1 MEKIIPVNI
10 EKVAQNEMNRAVRIK
25 YPLSIAIMEIDQLTE
40 FSQNYG
46 KETCDKLL
54 SAFKLICQK
63 NSREIDTVFNLSNNL
78 FILFLPGAG
87 NEHAYVAA
95 ERIRLVASKGI
106 PISSELVIPLK
117 ISIGI
122 STFQDNQVAIDT
134 LVTQALQ
141 ALTHAKNNESSHVV
155 GFEDI

>member
-1 MEKIIPVNI
+1 MEKIIPGDI
-10 EKVAQNEMNRAVRIK
+10 ENAAHNEMNRAIRIK
-25 YPLSIAIMEIDQLTE
+25 YPLSIAIIEIDQLKE
-40 FSQNYG
+40 FSQSNG

-63 NSREIDTVFNLSNNL
+63 NSREIDTVFDFSHNL

-95 ERIRLVASKGI
+95 ERIRLVASKGVT
-106 PISSELVIPLK
+106 ISSEFVVPIN

-122 STFQDNQVAIDT
+122 STFQDNQITIESLFA
-134 LVTQALQ
+134 QALQ
-141 ALTHAKNNESSHVV
+141 ALSHAKSNASNRVV